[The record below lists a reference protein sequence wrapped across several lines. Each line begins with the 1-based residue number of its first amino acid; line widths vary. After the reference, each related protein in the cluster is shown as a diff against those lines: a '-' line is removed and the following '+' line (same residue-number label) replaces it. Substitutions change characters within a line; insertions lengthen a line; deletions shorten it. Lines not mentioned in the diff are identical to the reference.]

1 LRRLEV
7 SSKCKGTQHHIKHSD
22 ITHKREQTTAL
33 QLDGSEKG
41 EFILRPSRVSFNNS
55 ELDSH
60 RRLPAAEERR
70 KEIGGA
76 VSQVNR
82 QVKRRA
88 REEKENGTRKR
99 SKKEERRG
107 SGMGGRRWERESL
120 SRLTPKQEKEEGGG
134 KKSRER
140 GR

>member
-1 LRRLEV
+1 MQRNSTSHQTL
-7 SSKCKGTQHHIKHSD
+7 D

-33 QLDGSEKG
+33 QLDASEKG
-41 EFILRPSRVSFNNS
+41 EFILRPSRVSFKNS

-60 RRLPAAEERR
+60 RRLPAPEERR

-76 VSQVNR
+76 VSEVNR
-82 QVKRRA
+82 QVKRGT
-88 REEKENGTRKR
+88 REEKERNERRT
-99 SKKEERRG
+99 KEECRG
-107 SGMGGRRWERESL
+107 SGMAGRRWERESL
-120 SRLTPKQEKEEGGG
+120 SRLTPKQETEEGGG